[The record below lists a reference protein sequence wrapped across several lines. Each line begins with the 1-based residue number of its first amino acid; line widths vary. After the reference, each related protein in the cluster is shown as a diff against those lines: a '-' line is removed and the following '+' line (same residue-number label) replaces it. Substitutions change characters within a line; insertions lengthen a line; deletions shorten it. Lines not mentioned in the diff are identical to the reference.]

1 MMLKKL
7 FVEKTDNTLVQFFRY
22 VFVGGVAFLVDY
34 GILMLLVE
42 LFGFYEI
49 AANVISFIA
58 GLAVNYALSTL
69 WVFDESK
76 VKNRM
81 AEFIVFA
88 VIGVIGML
96 INTGVLWLFTDI
108 FTDINLFGHILPAD
122 KYYLIGKIAATGV
135 SFIWNFVARKVILFS
150 KKK

>member
-108 FTDINLFGHILPAD
+108 FTDMNLFGNILPAD
-122 KYYLIGKIAATGV
+122 KYYLIGKIVATGV